1 MIDYITKMNQLPAE
15 NQHTHRGNG
24 QKKTR
29 SNEPNGLRKILQ
41 LFTGSSQ
48 GEDKGNGDDD
58 DVPLSG
64 NNGQDNLEDS
74 LSNEGTVEDV
84 AVPKADVVAVP
95 DTISLSELVQVFKES
110 ERTRVPVFHEALDN
124 PLGFVHLK
132 DIALKYGFNGK
143 ARKKFQIED
152 DLRELLFIPPSMPI
166 SELRSKMQEDHC
178 HIALV
183 IDEYGGVDGLVTI
196 EDLLEHHFG
205 EIIDEHDTDEE
216 NAMGIVEIETNLY
229 QCPAKTPLEDLDEI
243 LNSDLTN
250 NQEEEVDTLGGWVS
264 TKINRIPNQDEVITF
279 EDLGLTIK
287 ILKGDNRKMD
297 LLEVRV
303 D

>member
-1 MIDYITKMNQLPAE
+1 MNHLPADKQ
-15 NQHTHRGNG
+15 NSLRGNSH
-24 QKKTR
+24 KKTNG
-29 SNEPNGLRKILQ
+29 NETNGLRKILQ
-41 LFTGSSQ
+41 LFSGSSQ

-58 DVPLSG
+58 DVPLPGNSG
-64 NNGQDNLEDS
+64 LDNLEDT
-74 LSNEGTVEDV
+74 LTKEGTVEDV
-84 AVPKADVVAVP
+84 AAPKADVIAVP

-110 ERTRVPVFHEALDN
+110 ERTRVPVFHETLDN

-132 DIALKYGFNGK
+132 DIALKYGFNGR
-143 ARKKFQIED
+143 ARKKFQIEE
-152 DLRELLFIPPSMPI
+152 DLRDLLFVPPSMPI
-166 SELRSKMQEDHC
+166 TELRCKMQEDHC

-216 NAMGIVEIETNLY
+216 NALGIVEIDKNLY

-243 LNSDLTN
+243 LNTDLTN

-264 TKINRIPNQDEVITF
+264 TKINRIPNQGEVFTF

-297 LLEVRV
+297 LLEIRV
-303 D
+303 Q